1 MTLESPA
8 SPHRRTSGTRYRH
21 ALWLLTA
28 RDLKVRYSTSALGY
42 LWSILDPLL
51 MSLIYWFVFTQVF
64 QRPAGTGP
72 YIVFLLSALLPWMW
86 FNSAVGDSTRA
97 FINASKLVRS
107 TSLPRTVWVNRIV
120 LAKGVEFLLS
130 LPVLAVFAIFSGA
143 HLTWYAL
150 LFPLAIVIQAVLTVG
165 IGLIVAPLVVLF
177 RDLERVVRLIL
188 RFAFYASPVI
198 YGTTDLPAALQPWA
212 AANPLTGLFDTY
224 RSAFFAESWNPWLAL
239 SAVGWA
245 LIFLLVGMLVFSR
258 CERTVLKEL

>member
-1 MTLESPA
+1 MARP
-8 SPHRRTSGTRYRH
+8 SGQLHDVRVPTGRYRH

-72 YIVFLLSALLPWMW
+72 YIVFLLTALLPWMW
-86 FNSAVGDSTRA
+86 FTSAVSDSTSA
-97 FINASKLVRS
+97 FVRSAKLVRS
-107 TSLPRTVWVNRIV
+107 TSLPRSIWVNRIV
-120 LAKGVEFLLS
+120 LAKGIEFLMS

-150 LFPLAIVIQAVLTVG
+150 LFPAVVLIQAALTVG
-165 IGLIVAPLVVLF
+165 IGLIVAPLVVFF

-188 RFAFYASPVI
+188 RALFYASPII
-198 YGTTDLPAALQPWA
+198 YGTSDLPRALQPWA
-212 AANPLTGLFDTY
+212 GLNPLSGLFDTY
-224 RSAFFAESWNPWLAL
+224 RAAFFDASWNPWLAL
-239 SAVGWA
+239 TSLGWA
-245 LIFLLVGMLVFSR
+245 TVLLLLGWLLFGR
-258 CERTVLKEL
+258 WERAVLKEL